1 MAASATETQI
11 YDYLRGQGLNA
22 SAASGVMGNLEV
34 ESGFKPNITNGIG
47 AFGLAQWLGSRKT
60 ALINYA
66 NSRGLSPSSLQAQL
80 GYLWQEISSGS
91 EGVTPASLNAAG
103 SPQAAAALFSN
114 KFERPG
120 NDGSLG
126 KRESDAAQ
134 VYNDLSGS
142 TVPQGATDLTGLTQT
157 SAGSSS
163 GGGSGAQAFP
173 TGSDPIQIIDKS
185 LNLTNL
191 GDPSAWLHPVQSVM
205 QDAGAIALRTVL
217 VIIGLILIIFAL
229 VAVVEKS
236 GVVPQ
241 GVPVE

>member
-1 MAASATETQI
+1 MVASANETAI

-60 ALINYA
+60 ALTNYA

-80 GYLWQEISSGS
+80 GYLWQEISSGG

-126 KRESDAAQ
+126 TRESDAAS

-157 SAGSSS
+157 GASSQPPPN
-163 GGGSGAQAFP
+163 ATAFP
-173 TGSDPIQIIDKS
+173 SGNDPIQIIDKS
-185 LNLTNL
+185 LSLK
-191 GDPSAWLHPVQSVM
+191 GFDIMHPVNSLT

-229 VAVVEKS
+229 VVVVERS
-236 GVVPQ
+236 GVSTVPI
-241 GVPVE
+241 PV